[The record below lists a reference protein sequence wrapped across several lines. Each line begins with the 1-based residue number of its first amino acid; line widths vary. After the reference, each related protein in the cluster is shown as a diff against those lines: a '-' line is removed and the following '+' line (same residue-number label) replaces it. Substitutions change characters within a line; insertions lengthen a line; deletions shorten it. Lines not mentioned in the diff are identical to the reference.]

1 VGVGISIKLGI
12 DRADV
17 GSLCWIYGRWRQ
29 VYLDNMRELTTISI
43 LLISLTICKGQS
55 DFVVLQDQKTVDEL
69 ISIFK
74 ILPESTMTTTLSTT
88 ELDAATRLLTKCITD
103 YNDQIRE
110 GFKKRG
116 EKKRYARMY
125 QVMTLSKYKVQFV
138 PYLNE
143 KGEKEIWI
151 NGFCSDYDIDW
162 KTEIVHVFDGGNC
175 YFTVRLNLTDNKCI
189 AVGTNGYA

>member
-1 VGVGISIKLGI
+1 
-12 DRADV
+12 
-17 GSLCWIYGRWRQ
+17 
-29 VYLDNMRELTTISI
+29 MRELTTITI

-151 NGFCSDYDIDW
+151 NGFCSDYDINW

-175 YFTVRLNLTDNKCI
+175 YFTVRLNLTNNKCI

>member
-1 VGVGISIKLGI
+1 
-12 DRADV
+12 
-17 GSLCWIYGRWRQ
+17 
-29 VYLDNMRELTTISI
+29 MRELITISI

-88 ELDAATRLLTKCITD
+88 ELDAATTLLTKCITD

-125 QVMTLSKYKVQFV
+125 QVMSLSKYKVQFV

-151 NGFCSDYDIDW
+151 NGFCSDYNIDW

-175 YFTVRLNLTDNKCI
+175 YFTVRLNLTNNKCI

>member
-1 VGVGISIKLGI
+1 
-12 DRADV
+12 
-17 GSLCWIYGRWRQ
+17 
-29 VYLDNMRELTTISI
+29 MRELTTISI
-43 LLISLTICKGQS
+43 LLLTLTICKGQS
-55 DFVVLQDQKTVDEL
+55 DFVVLQDQKTIDEL

-74 ILPESTMTTTLSTT
+74 ILPESTTTTTLSTT
-88 ELDAATRLLTKCITD
+88 ELDVTKKLLTKCITD

-125 QVMTLSKYKVQFV
+125 RIMSLSKYKVQFV

-151 NGFCSDYDIDW
+151 NGFCSDHHTDW
-162 KTEIVHVFDGGNC
+162 KTEIVHAFDGGNC
-175 YFTVRLNLTDNKCI
+175 YFTVRLNISTNKCI
-189 AVGTNGYA
+189 GVGTNGYA

>member
-1 VGVGISIKLGI
+1 
-12 DRADV
+12 
-17 GSLCWIYGRWRQ
+17 
-29 VYLDNMRELTTISI
+29 MRELTTISI
-43 LLISLTICKGQS
+43 LLLSLTICKGQS

-88 ELDAATRLLTKCITD
+88 ELDAATSLLTKCITD

-125 QVMTLSKYKVQFV
+125 QIMSLSKYKVQFV

-151 NGFCSDYDIDW
+151 NGFCSDYNTDW

-175 YFTVRLNLTDNKCI
+175 YFTVRLNISNNNCI
-189 AVGTNGYA
+189 EVGTNGYA

>member
-1 VGVGISIKLGI
+1 
-12 DRADV
+12 
-17 GSLCWIYGRWRQ
+17 
-29 VYLDNMRELTTISI
+29 MRELTTIS
-43 LLISLTICKGQS
+43 LLLFSLTICKGQS

-74 ILPESTMTTTLSTT
+74 ILPESTMTTSLSTT
-88 ELDAATRLLTKCITD
+88 ELDAATRLMTKCITD

-116 EKKRYARMY
+116 EKNRYARMY
-125 QVMTLSKYKVQFV
+125 QIMSLSKYKVQFV

-151 NGFCSDYDIDW
+151 NGFCSNYHTDW
-162 KTEIVHVFDGGNC
+162 KTEIVHAFDGGNC
-175 YFTVRLNLTDNKCI
+175 YFTVRLNLTNNKCI